1 MELWVRDKSKTVL
14 QKVERVEYNYRN
26 GLHSVMVGLDS
37 IGTYATQ
44 ERCLEIID
52 EIQKLLMSG
61 NPENAFIALKDCF
74 FEDDDEIKQIVERAR
89 ENKFIA
95 VGGGA
100 DIEFMQPNVLVYEMP
115 QE

>member
-52 EIQKLLMSG
+52 EIQKLLIHNGSDNDKFAQMLSG
-61 NPENAFIALKDCF
+61 
-74 FEDDDEIKQIVERAR
+74 IK
-89 ENKFIA
+89 N
-95 VGGGA
+95 
-100 DIEFMQPNVLVYEMP
+100 EFVVYEMP

>member
-52 EIQKLLMSG
+52 EIQSLLVNNGTSIDKISALVSG
-61 NPENAFIALKDCF
+61 IRNEFI
-74 FEDDDEIKQIVERAR
+74 
-89 ENKFIA
+89 
-95 VGGGA
+95 
-100 DIEFMQPNVLVYEMP
+100 VYEMP